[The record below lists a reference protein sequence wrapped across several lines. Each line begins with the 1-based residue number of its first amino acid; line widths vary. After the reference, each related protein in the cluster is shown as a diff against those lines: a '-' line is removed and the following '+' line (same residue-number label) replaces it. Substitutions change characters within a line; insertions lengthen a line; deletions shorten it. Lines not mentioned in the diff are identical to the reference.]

1 MHSGKDPA
9 QSRLSLCGGEAWE
22 WALRPGHDVRRHL
35 EIEPSSPKERLQHER
50 AARADNRVRTGI
62 RRVWSCL
69 ANLRK
74 PVRIH
79 VGVRICV
86 CVSGANRGNR
96 SPEVVSVLRVIERY
110 DVICKC
116 EVQQGK

>member
-1 MHSGKDPA
+1 MHYGKDPA
-9 QSRLSLCGGEAWE
+9 PGRLSLRGGETGE
-22 WALRPGHDVRRHL
+22 LALRPGQDLRRHL
-35 EIEPSSPKERLQHER
+35 EIEPISPKERLQYER

-62 RRVWSCL
+62 RRIWSCL

-86 CVSGANRGNR
+86 CVGGANRGNR